1 VKETVT
7 TEVRERAPELKSV
20 VQDAAERVG
29 EQVKETASRAAQET
43 KRAAIGESDIRGSGS
58 SGGTAG
64 MP

>member
-1 VKETVT
+1 
-7 TEVRERAPELKSV
+7 
-20 VQDAAERVG
+20 
-29 EQVKETASRAAQET
+29 VKETASRAAQET